1 MRFAGPV
8 DGGHPPAGPA
18 STGRSFWASFRRA
31 LLANTTG
38 LAAAVAVGTLVTH
51 ARGGTLPFEPP
62 TTADATVFWLIVVNN
77 VSVLASLV
85 LGAVTFGIYTSV
97 TLAWNGYSLGAVLVS
112 LQQEAPDQ
120 LPRVAPH
127 IMLEFTAFLLGAS
140 AAWVLLVDG
149 IGCLAAKHR
158 VRVRGI
164 ATVLAL
170 AVACLLVA
178 AWFEVRL
185 INGDFWPWD
194 TSFN

>member
-8 DGGHPPAGPA
+8 DGGRPPAGPA
-18 STGRSFWASFRRA
+18 SPGSTFWASFRRA
-31 LLANTTG
+31 LLANTAG
-38 LAAAVAVGTLVTH
+38 LTAAVAAGTLVTH

-62 TTADATVFWLIVVNN
+62 ATADATVFWLIVANN
-77 VSVLASLV
+77 LGVLASLV

-97 TLAWNGYSLGAVLVS
+97 TLAWNGYSLGAVLLS
-112 LQQEAPDQ
+112 LQREAPDQ
-120 LPRVAPH
+120 IPRVAPH
-127 IMLEFTAFLLGAS
+127 ITLEFTAFLLGAS

-149 IGCLAAKHR
+149 IGCLAANR
-158 VRVRGI
+158 PVRLRGV

-185 INGDFWPWD
+185 INGDFLLWD
-194 TSFN
+194 TSFD